1 MYREEQSGKSVQIK
15 QDSFNRLH
23 RDNPPDYCPIVHPL
37 SIKPKEGWKV
47 SCMVCQLRKPDSS
60 QSPAFATNF
69 FLTNYL
75 TLLEFEGITPCY
87 LTR

>member
-1 MYREEQSGKSVQIK
+1 MDDELYGSTK
-15 QDSFNRLH
+15 
-23 RDNPPDYCPIVHPL
+23 
-37 SIKPKEGWKV
+37 
-47 SCMVCQLRKPDSS
+47 LRKPDSS
-60 QSPAFATNF
+60 QSPAFAINF